1 MVVKEPPGFL
11 IERLEKR
18 DLPFGCAIFKEGGNS
33 TKTGASAQSVVDN
46 SAVSLD
52 VVFRQIPRGSDTSP
66 PGEGGDVMSAKS
78 CKFFL
83 TTTSVH
89 SVGNYGT

>member
-1 MVVKEPPGFL
+1 MVVEEPPGFL

-46 SAVSLD
+46 GAVSLD
-52 VVFRQIPRGSDTSP
+52 WF
-66 PGEGGDVMSAKS
+66 SAKS
-78 CKFFL
+78 RGGRLPHHRVKE
-83 TTTSVH
+83 
-89 SVGNYGT
+89 GT